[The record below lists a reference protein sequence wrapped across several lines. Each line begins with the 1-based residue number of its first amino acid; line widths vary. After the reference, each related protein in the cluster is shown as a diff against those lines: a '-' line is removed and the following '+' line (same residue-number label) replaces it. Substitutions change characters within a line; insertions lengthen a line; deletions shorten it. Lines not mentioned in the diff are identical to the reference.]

1 MFILR
6 LVILFQALMS
16 VLLNGVSWPAVPY
29 PHWIFAYLNYRIWS

>member
-16 VLLNGVSWPAVPY
+16 VLLNGISWLLF
-29 PHWIFAYLNYRIWS
+29 HTHTGYLLI